1 MQPRSISEK
10 LMFSTVKVETATGL
24 GTGFFF
30 SFQIDDATYPA
41 IVTNKHVVN
50 NNPHE
55 TVLIAIH
62 LNGEGG
68 LNEHQAISCQP
79 EWYFH
84 PDKDLCFCFAQPLH
98 NATKEATGKKTFF
111 APITMDIVAD
121 DNSQSTLGAQE
132 EITMV
137 GYPIGLSDEVNCFP
151 IFRKGYTASHP
162 ALDFNEKG
170 IALADIA
177 CFPGSSGSPI
187 LILNEG
193 GYTDNRGNI
202 NIGQSRVLLLG
213 IQFAGPVFNATGELI
228 VAPTPTSQALM
239 AVTPVMTN
247 LAYYVKAS
255 ELHYFQDFIAEN
267 FHAK

>member
-1 MQPRSISEK
+1 
-10 LMFSTVKVETATGL
+10 
-24 GTGFFF
+24 
-30 SFQIDDATYPA
+30 
-41 IVTNKHVVN
+41 
-50 NNPHE
+50 
-55 TVLIAIH
+55 
-62 LNGEGG
+62 
-68 LNEHQAISCQP
+68 
-79 EWYFH
+79 
-84 PDKDLCFCFAQPLH
+84 
-98 NATKEATGKKTFF
+98 
-111 APITMDIVAD
+111 
-121 DNSQSTLGAQE
+121 
-132 EITMV
+132 MV

-213 IQFAGPVFNATGELI
+213 ILFAGPVFNATGELI